1 MEMYSEKINA
11 NQFNI
16 SIDGLQLIG
25 EEISPN
31 ESFNRRETSRKH
43 IIGGTQSVIRTNYIH
58 RDFSFT
64 CHLRIDPLYPDIYDS
79 TFQLWQSKPVEVI
92 SKELGGKFNA
102 ECVIKKKHETPAYL
116 TIEVQLIEIPETSLI
131 PNDSVK
137 VPTDK
142 ITKTSTKNKN
152 KGSTNKNTKKDTK
165 KTTKKTTKKGN
176 SKKGSKKGNKI
187 TKVKK

>member
-1 MEMYSEKINA
+1 MKMYSEKINA
-11 NQFNI
+11 NHFNI

-25 EEISPN
+25 EDISPN

-79 TFQLWQSKPVEVI
+79 TFKLWQSKPVEVI

-102 ECVIKKKHETPAYL
+102 ECIVKKKHETPAYL
-116 TIEVQLIEIPETSLI
+116 TVEVQLIEIPGETSLI
-131 PNDSVK
+131 PNDAVK

-142 ITKTSTKNKN
+142 ITKSSTKDKN
-152 KGSTNKNTKKDTK
+152 KDSKKDTK
-165 KTTKKTTKKGN
+165 KTTKNTKKTTKKG
-176 SKKGSKKGNKI
+176 KGKTNTKKGNKI